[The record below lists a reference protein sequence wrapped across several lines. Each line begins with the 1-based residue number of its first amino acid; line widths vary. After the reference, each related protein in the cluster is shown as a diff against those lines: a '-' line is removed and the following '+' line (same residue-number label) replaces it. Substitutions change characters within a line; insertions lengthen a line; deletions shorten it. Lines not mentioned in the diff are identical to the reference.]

1 MVCHFLLTHQISV
14 VLCWISKTWMGVLVC
29 RLNEWIFICLYHV
42 HGVIKTTSHISCIWL
57 YRTYSTFAL
66 ISPCQLHNCMCV
78 CEKLLYELYVIWFLS
93 LFFRDIR
100 LNPYAAGFWQLYQ
113 NLTAID
119 SYSSN
124 ETTRLSGLN
133 GENRTRFFTM
143 QFALNCTTHCMS
155 IIVPIV
161 HSTIRT
167 TCNFSQF
174 EVWRWHFLVFL
185 LKFLATN

>member
-1 MVCHFLLTHQISV
+1 MDGCACVSTEWMNFYLFVRCTWRNQNNVTHIMYLTVSNVFDFCTHLPMPIAQLYVCLRKIAV
-14 VLCWISKTWMGVLVC
+14 WIVC
-29 RLNEWIFICLYHV
+29 D
-42 HGVIKTTSHISCIWL
+42 
-57 YRTYSTFAL
+57 L
-66 ISPCQLHNCMCV
+66 IS
-78 CEKLLYELYVIWFLS
+78 LS
-93 LFFRDIR
+93 LFSRDIR
-100 LNPYAAGFWQLYQ
+100 LNPYAAGLWQLYQ